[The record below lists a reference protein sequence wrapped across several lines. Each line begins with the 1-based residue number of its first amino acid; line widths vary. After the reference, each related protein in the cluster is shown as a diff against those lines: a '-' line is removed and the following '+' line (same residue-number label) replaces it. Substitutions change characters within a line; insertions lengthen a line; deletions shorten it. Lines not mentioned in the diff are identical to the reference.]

1 MFIGSCYAL
10 TASAEG
16 RTVLGFP
23 HLQIAERVLS
33 RTRRRHLEGGKVEVT
48 SYHYTLMCIVGGGGY
63 ESAEIDEE
71 ELQSEIIS
79 GYYIAVPDLERRTT
93 TTPG

>member
-33 RTRRRHLEGGKVEVT
+33 RTETRRKKDALFVEVT
-48 SYHYTLMCIVGGGGY
+48 SYHYTLMCLVDGY
-63 ESAEIDEE
+63 YSAEIIENQ
-71 ELQSEIIS
+71 LQSEVTAGLYEFS
-79 GYYIAVPDLERRTT
+79 VFGA
-93 TTPG
+93 

>member
-1 MFIGSCYAL
+1 MFIGSNYAL

-33 RTRRRHLEGGKVEVT
+33 RTETRRKKDALFVEVT
-48 SYHYTLMCIVGGGGY
+48 SYHYTLMCLVDGY
-63 ESAEIDEE
+63 YSAEIIENQ
-71 ELQSEIIS
+71 LQSEV
-79 GYYIAVPDLERRTT
+79 IAGLYEFIYP
-93 TTPG
+93 

>member
-1 MFIGSCYAL
+1 MFIGSNYAL

-33 RTRRRHLEGGKVEVT
+33 RTETRRKKDALFVEVT
-48 SYHYTLMCIVGGGGY
+48 SYHYTLLCIGGFSTTNI
-63 ESAEIDEE
+63 ESVEIAEET
-71 ELQSEIIS
+71 LQSEIIA
-79 GYYIAVPDLERRTT
+79 GYYELVPERAQL
-93 TTPG
+93 